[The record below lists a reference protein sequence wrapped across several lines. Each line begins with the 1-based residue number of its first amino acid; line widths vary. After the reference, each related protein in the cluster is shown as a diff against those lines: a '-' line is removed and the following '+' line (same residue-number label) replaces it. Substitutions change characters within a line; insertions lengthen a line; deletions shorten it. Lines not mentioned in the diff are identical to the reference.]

1 MPLFVE
7 YRDLGRMD
15 YAECWSLQRSLFDAM
30 LAAKGAHCIDAS
42 PDDAATDARDDSAG
56 TILTVEHPPVYTLGK
71 HGHRSNMLASE
82 ERLRALGADFYA
94 IDRGGDIT
102 FHGDGQIVV
111 YPILDL
117 ERLGIGLREY
127 IDALEQSVIDTLA
140 PYGIR
145 AGRSHGAS
153 GVWLGQG
160 AEYGPDGSTSAAE
173 SSATAGPLRKICAI
187 GVRASRFVTMHGL
200 ALNVTTDLQ
209 WFNNINP
216 CGFTDRGV
224 TSMQRELG
232 SAPAIDRVREELIQ
246 NLTRILNVKI
256 YKN

>member
-15 YAECWSLQRSLFDAM
+15 YAECWDLQRSIFDAM
-30 LAAKGAHCIDAS
+30 LAAKALHGSNAPEGGIYPAEVAGTGL
-42 PDDAATDARDDSAG
+42 PGPKAG

-82 ERLRALGADFYA
+82 ERLRSLGADFYN

-102 FHGDGQIVV
+102 FHGDGQIVG

-117 ERLGIGLREY
+117 EMLGIGLREY
-127 IDALEQSVIDTLA
+127 VDAIEQSVIDTLA
-140 PYGIR
+140 GYGIR

-153 GVWLGQG
+153 GVWLGSG
-160 AEYGPDGSTSAAE
+160 AEYAGGQAPENG
-173 SSATAGPLRKICAI
+173 GPLRKICAI
-187 GVRASRFVTMHGL
+187 GVKASRYVTMHGF
-200 ALNVTTDLQ
+200 ALNVTTDLK
-209 WFNNINP
+209 WFGNINP

-224 TSMQRELG
+224 TSMMREIG
-232 SAPAIDRVREELIQ
+232 SAPDIDEVKGVLID
-246 NLTRILNVKI
+246 NLARILNVKI